1 MWGKRTVFAPVEVLF
16 SEGGSMLHIAVVVYG
31 LLLSFVLFSASR
43 NKREGRAHARP
54 LVYVGYVLCGLS
66 AGAAVGLPLVAS
78 MGVDVIAL
86 TA

>member
-1 MWGKRTVFAPVEVLF
+1 MLQFAIV
-16 SEGGSMLHIAVVVYG
+16 MYG
-31 LLLSFVLFSASR
+31 LTLMFVLSSASR
-43 NKREGRAHARP
+43 NHRQGRAHAP
-54 LVYVGYVLCGLS
+54 TLVYAGYLLCGLS